1 MYLYAEDTISQGRV
15 DMSEQECPCGY
26 VYEPDEGDYQS
37 GIEPGTPFDELP
49 ENWVCPKCGAE
60 KEHFEK
66 TD

>member
-1 MYLYAEDTISQGRV
+1 
-15 DMSEQECPCGY
+15 MSMQECPCGY
-26 VYEPDEGDYQS
+26 VYESDEGDYQS